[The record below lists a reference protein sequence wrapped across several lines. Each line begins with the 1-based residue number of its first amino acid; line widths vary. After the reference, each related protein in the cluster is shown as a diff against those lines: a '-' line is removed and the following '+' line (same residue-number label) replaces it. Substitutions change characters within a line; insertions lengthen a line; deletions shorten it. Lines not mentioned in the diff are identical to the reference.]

1 MGIALSILLIAGG
14 AIIRYG
20 VTTQPSGL
28 NLDAVGLILI
38 VVGGIGLVFASLFA
52 ANYWPF
58 GGGRSF
64 LHEREVVER
73 DPAHHA
79 TQPPVVEH
87 HDGEVRREY
96 IREQRRA

>member
-14 AIIRYG
+14 AVIRYG
-20 VTTQPSGL
+20 VTTQPNGL

-38 VVGGIGLVFASLFA
+38 VVGGIGLVFASMFA

-58 GGGRSF
+58 GGRSF

-79 TQPPVVEH
+79 TSPPVVEH